1 MPQIAELCNLGRLVT
16 QIGHELMS
24 VQKEVKR
31 ITVPL
36 IRRMKEQG
44 EPIAMLTAYDTLM
57 AEILDQSG
65 IDLILVGD
73 SGGMVMAGH
82 ENTLSVTMEEMLHYV
97 KAVRKGVNRALLVA
111 DMPFLSY
118 QVSVEEAV
126 RNAGRFLQE
135 GGAEA
140 VKVEGGK
147 AVLPVIERLVSIGI
161 PVMGHLGLTPQS
173 IHLFGGYGVQGK
185 EAEVAKKL
193 KEEAKLLEKAGVF
206 SLVLEKIPAL
216 LAKEITESLAIPT
229 IGIGA
234 GKYCDG
240 QVLVSHDMLGLYEK
254 FKPKFVRR
262 YAELGKAMLEAFIQY
277 VQDIK
282 QRDFPNDHES
292 Y

>member
-1 MPQIAELCNLGRLVT
+1 
-16 QIGHELMS
+16 MS
-24 VQKEVKR
+24 VQREVKR
-31 ITVPL
+31 ITVPV
-36 IRRMKEQG
+36 IKRMKAQG

-57 AEILDQSG
+57 AELLDESG
-65 IDLILVGD
+65 VDIILVGD

-118 QVSVEEAV
+118 QVSVEEGV

-140 VKVEGGK
+140 VKIEGGRC
-147 AVLPVIERLVSIGI
+147 VVPLIERLVEIGI

-173 IHLFGGYGVQGK
+173 VHLFGGYGVQGK
-185 EAEVAKKL
+185 EAEIAKKL
-193 KEEAKLLEKAGVF
+193 KQEAKSLEDAGVF
-206 SLVLEKIPAL
+206 SLVLEKIPSR
-216 LAKEITESLAIPT
+216 LAKEISENLKIPT

-262 YAELGKAMLEAFIQY
+262 YAQLAKTMREAFINY
-277 VQDIK
+277 VQDVK
-282 QRDFPNDHES
+282 QRDFPDDHES

>member
-1 MPQIAELCNLGRLVT
+1 
-16 QIGHELMS
+16 MS
-24 VQKEVKR
+24 LQKSDKK
-31 ITVPL
+31 ISIPTL
-36 IRRMKEQG
+36 LRMKENR

-57 AEILDQSG
+57 AGILDQSG
-65 IDLILVGD
+65 IDIILVGD

-82 ENTLSVTMEEMLHYV
+82 ENTLAVTMDEMLHYV
-97 KAVRKGVNRALLVA
+97 KSVRRAVKHALLVA

-118 QVSVEEAV
+118 QISTEEAI

-140 VKVEGGK
+140 VKIEGGQP
-147 AVLPVIERLVSIGI
+147 VLPIIERLVQFGI

-173 IHLFGGYGVQGK
+173 IHQLGGYLVQGK
-185 EAEVAKKL
+185 NSQAAERLKHEAQ
-193 KEEAKLLEKAGVF
+193 LLQEAGVF
-206 SLVLEKIPAL
+206 SIVLEKVPSI
-216 LAKEITESLAIPT
+216 LAKEISEQLKIPT

-262 YAELGKAMLEAFIQY
+262 YAELGKAMGKAFEQY
-277 VQDIK
+277 ISDVK
-282 QRDFPNDHES
+282 QRNFPSDDES

>member
-1 MPQIAELCNLGRLVT
+1 
-16 QIGHELMS
+16 MS

-65 IDLILVGD
+65 IDIILVGD

-82 ENTLSVTMEEMLHYV
+82 ENTLSVTMDEMLHYV

-118 QVSVEEAV
+118 QASVEEAV

-140 VKVEGGK
+140 VKIEGGK
-147 AVLPVIERLVSIGI
+147 AVLPVIERFVEIGI

-185 EAEVAKKL
+185 EAEVAEKL
-193 KEEAKLLEKAGVF
+193 KEEARLLEKAGVF
-206 SLVLEKIPAL
+206 SIVLEKIPAL
-216 LAKEITESLAIPT
+216 LAKEITESLSIPT

-262 YAELGKAMLEAFIQY
+262 YAELGKAMLEAFINY
-277 VQDIK
+277 VQDVK
-282 QRDFPNDHES
+282 QKEFPDDHES

>member
-1 MPQIAELCNLGRLVT
+1 
-16 QIGHELMS
+16 MS
-24 VQKEVKR
+24 VQNKVKR
-31 ITVPL
+31 ITVPV
-36 IRRMKEQG
+36 IKGMKQQG

-65 IDLILVGD
+65 VDIILVGD

-82 ENTLSVTMEEMLHYV
+82 ENTLSVTMDEMLHYV

-118 QVSVEEAV
+118 QVTVEEAV

-140 VKVEGGK
+140 VKIEGGK
-147 AVLPVIERLVSIGI
+147 PVLPVVEKLVEIGI

-185 EAEVAKKL
+185 EAETARQL
-193 KEEAKLLEKAGVF
+193 KQEAKLLEQAGVF
-206 SLVLEKIPAL
+206 SLVLEKIPAQ
-216 LAKEITESLAIPT
+216 LAREISESLSIPT

-262 YAELGKAMLEAFIQY
+262 YAELGKLMLEAFVKY
-277 VQDIK
+277 VQDVK
-282 QRDFPNDHES
+282 QKDFPNEHES

>member
-1 MPQIAELCNLGRLVT
+1 
-16 QIGHELMS
+16 MS
-24 VQKEVKR
+24 IQREVKR
-31 ITVPL
+31 ITVPV
-36 IRRMKEQG
+36 IKRMKAQG

-65 IDLILVGD
+65 VDIILVGD

-82 ENTLSVTMEEMLHYV
+82 ENTLSVTMDEMLHYV

-118 QVSVEEAV
+118 QVSLEDAV
-126 RNAGRFLQE
+126 KNAGRFLQE

-140 VKVEGGK
+140 VKIEGGT
-147 AVLPVIERLVSIGI
+147 PVIPVIQRLVQIGI

-173 IHLFGGYGVQGK
+173 VHAFGGYGVQGRDAQMAQRLK
-185 EAEVAKKL
+185 QEAQKL
-193 KEEAKLLEKAGVF
+193 EQAGIF
-206 SLVLEKIPAL
+206 CLVLEKIPAQ
-216 LAKEITESLAIPT
+216 LAKEISEQLSVPT

-262 YAELGKAMLEAFIQY
+262 YAELGKTMLEAFIQY
-277 VQDIK
+277 VHDVK
-282 QRDFPNDHES
+282 QREFPSEDES

>member
-1 MPQIAELCNLGRLVT
+1 
-16 QIGHELMS
+16 MS
-24 VQKEVKR
+24 VQREVKR
-31 ITVPL
+31 ITVPT
-36 IRRMKEQG
+36 IKKMKERG

-65 IDLILVGD
+65 IDIILVGD

-82 ENTLSVTMEEMLHYV
+82 ENTLSVNMEEMLHYV
-97 KAVRKGVNRALLVA
+97 KAVRRGVNRALLVA

-118 QVSVEEAV
+118 QVSIEEAV

-140 VKVEGGK
+140 VKIEGGK
-147 AVLPVIERLVSIGI
+147 PVVQVVERLVELGI

-185 EAEVAKKL
+185 AQEMAARLKQEAQ
-193 KEEAKLLEKAGVF
+193 LLEQAGVF
-206 SLVLEKIPAL
+206 SLVLEKVPAQ
-216 LAKEITESLAIPT
+216 LAQEITESLTIPT

-262 YAELGKAMLEAFIQY
+262 YAQLGQAMLEAFINY
-277 VQDIK
+277 VNDVK
-282 QRDFPNDHES
+282 QRNFPDDDES

>member
-1 MPQIAELCNLGRLVT
+1 MSIQKT
-16 QIGHELMS
+16 Q
-24 VQKEVKR
+24 KP
-31 ITVPL
+31 ITIPAL
-36 IRRMKEQG
+36 LRMKQQG

-57 AEILDQSG
+57 ASILDQSG
-65 IDLILVGD
+65 IDIILVGD

-82 ENTLSVTMEEMLHYV
+82 ETTISVTMQEMLHYV
-97 KAVRKGVNRALLVA
+97 KSVRRGVQHAMLVA

-118 QVSVEEAV
+118 QVSTEEAI

-140 VKVEGGK
+140 VKIEGG
-147 AVLPVIERLVSIGI
+147 LPVIPTIERLVQFGI

-173 IHLFGGYGVQGK
+173 IHQLGGYMVQGK
-185 EAEVAKKL
+185 DDQAARKL
-193 KEEAKLLEKAGVF
+193 KHEAQQLQEAGVF
-206 SLVLEKIPAL
+206 ALVLEKVPAL
-216 LAKEITESLAIPT
+216 LAKEISEQLQIPV

-254 FKPKFVRR
+254 FQPKFVRR
-262 YAELGKAMLEAFIQY
+262 YAELGKAMSQAFKQY
-277 VQDIK
+277 INDVK
-282 QRDFPNDHES
+282 QKNFPNDDES